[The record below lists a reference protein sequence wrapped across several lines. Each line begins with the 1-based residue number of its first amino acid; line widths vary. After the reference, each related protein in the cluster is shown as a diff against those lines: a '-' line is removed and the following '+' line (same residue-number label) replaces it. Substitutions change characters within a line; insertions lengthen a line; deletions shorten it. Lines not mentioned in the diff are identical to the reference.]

1 MSRLCRASPLL
12 GGYGPLGPL
21 LSPRRGAPMVRAA
34 AARVGAAGGG
44 REDRVSTE
52 SKYFCPL
59 PWVHFYTEPNGTVSL
74 CCVAN
79 PPLVGAD
86 QRALSIQRQPAR
98 EIWNGEA
105 FRHARRQ
112 MASGEPVDFCSYC
125 YRNEENGVPSYRQ
138 FALGEFREV
147 QGRSIAEIVRESAA
161 RGWAADDPVY
171 VDLRLGNLCNLKC
184 RMCHPDFSSQ
194 IERDP
199 IHAGWRRGDRDTS
212 LPGLAHRFDD
222 NLEHWS
228 ESLELIEELAEFT
241 EEVEFIQLA
250 GGEPTINKA
259 QLQLLQRLVER
270 DQAKRI
276 RLTIWS
282 NLTSVQPGFYRLLE
296 NFAQVVVYGS
306 TDGFGATYEYIRFP
320 GDWAAFDR
328 NARALTR
335 LPRLCLFVSPVLQ
348 AYNALDLTR
357 LYDWCLEVG
366 ARPQINILN
375 QPLYLDYRILPMAA
389 RTLAAER
396 LAGWIARHRG
406 HPLVDDK
413 FAASL
418 DGLVGALANEEDRLK
433 GAPIEDFMRFTDD
446 LDASRGQ
453 DIRTALPE
461 LFALWRDARGWR
473 GTRSG

>member
-1 MSRLCRASPLL
+1 L
-12 GGYGPLGPL
+12 GWLEEL
-21 LSPRRGAPMVRAA
+21 
-34 AARVGAAGGG
+34 
-44 REDRVSTE
+44 VSTE

-79 PPLVGAD
+79 PPLKGED
-86 QRALSIQRQPAR
+86 GRPLSIQRQAPR
-98 EIWNGEA
+98 DIWNTRA
-105 FRHARRQ
+105 FRDARAQ
-112 MASGEPVDFCSYC
+112 MATGEPSPFCTYC
-125 YRNEENGVPSYRQ
+125 YKNEENGVPSYRQ
-138 FALGEFREV
+138 FVVGEYRNV
-147 QGRSIAEIVRESAA
+147 QGKPIAQVVAESEAK
-161 RGWAADDPVY
+161 GWTAEDPVY

-194 IERDP
+194 IERDA
-199 IHAGWRRGDRDTS
+199 IHAEWRRGDRDTRVLDLS
-212 LPGLAHRFDD
+212 HRFDN

-228 ESLELIEELAEFT
+228 ESLQLIEELAEFT

-282 NLTSVQPGFYRLLE
+282 NLTSIQPSFYKLLE
-296 NFAQVVVYGS
+296 NFQQVVVYGS
-306 TDGFGATYEYIRFP
+306 TDGFGQTYEYIRFP
-320 GDWAAFDR
+320 GNWAAFDR
-328 NARALTR
+328 NARQLVQV
-335 LPRLCLFVSPVLQ
+335 PRLCLFISPVLQ

-375 QPLYLDYRILPMAA
+375 QPDYLDYRILPMLA
-389 RTLAAER
+389 RQLASER
-396 LAGWIARHRG
+396 LVAWIAQHRG
-406 HPLVDDK
+406 NALVDDK
-413 FAASL
+413 MAASL
-418 DGLVGALANEEDRLK
+418 DGLASALLNESDRFGARERQ
-433 GAPIEDFMRFTDD
+433 DFMRFTDD
-446 LDASRGQ
+446 LDRSRGQ

-461 LFALWRDARGWR
+461 LYQLWQAEYGWHSS
-473 GTRSG
+473 TA

>member
-1 MSRLCRASPLL
+1 
-12 GGYGPLGPL
+12 
-21 LSPRRGAPMVRAA
+21 
-34 AARVGAAGGG
+34 
-44 REDRVSTE
+44 VSSE

-79 PPLVGAD
+79 PPLMGED
-86 QRALSIQRQPAR
+86 NRPLSIQRRTPR
-98 EIWNGEA
+98 DIWQSPA
-105 FRHARRQ
+105 FRAARRQ
-112 MASGEPVDFCSYC
+112 MASGEAVNFCTYC
-125 YRNEENGVPSYRQ
+125 YQNEENNVPSYRQ
-138 FALGEFREV
+138 FALSEFREV
-147 QGRSIAEIVRESAA
+147 QGRPIAEIVAESAA
-161 RGWAADDPVY
+161 RDWTAEDPVY

-199 IHAGWRRGDRDTS
+199 VHAGWRRGDRDTS
-212 LPGLAHRFDD
+212 VLDLSHRFDD

-228 ESLELIEELAEFT
+228 ESLQLIDELAEFT
-241 EEVEFIQLA
+241 EAVEFIQLA
-250 GGEPTINKA
+250 GGEPTLNKA
-259 QLQLLQRLVER
+259 QLQLLQLLVER

-282 NLTSVQPGFYRLLE
+282 NLTSIQPGFYQLLE
-296 NFAQVVVYGS
+296 NFQQVVVFGS

-320 GDWAAFDR
+320 GNWAAFDR
-328 NARALTR
+328 NARALAR
-335 LPRLCLFVSPVLQ
+335 IPRLCLFMSPVLQ

-375 QPLYLDYRILPMAA
+375 QPLYLDYRILPMTA
-389 RTLAAER
+389 RLLAGER

-406 HPLVDDK
+406 HPLVDEK

-418 DGLVGALANEEDRLK
+418 DGLATALANAQDRL
-433 GAPIEDFMRFTDD
+433 GAPHQDAFMRFTDD
-446 LDASRGQ
+446 LDAGRGQ
-453 DIRTALPE
+453 DIRAALPE
-461 LFALWRDARGWR
+461 LFQLWHDAHGWR
-473 GTRSG
+473 TAKAN

>member
-1 MSRLCRASPLL
+1 LPLL
-12 GGYGPLGPL
+12 DAGFSLCCSSPGGGYG
-21 LSPRRGAPMVRAA
+21 APPGV
-34 AARVGAAGGG
+34 ARVV
-44 REDRVSTE
+44 EELVSTE

-59 PWVHFYTEPNGTVSL
+59 PWAHFYTEPNGTVSL

-79 PPLVGAD
+79 PPLDGPD
-86 QRALSIQRQPAR
+86 RRPLSIQRQSPR
-98 EIWNGEA
+98 EIWNSAAFRTARQQMATGEA
-105 FRHARRQ
+105 
-112 MASGEPVDFCSYC
+112 SPFCTYC
-125 YRNEENGVPSYRQ
+125 YKNEENNVPSYRQ
-138 FALGEFREV
+138 FALSEFSTIR
-147 QGRSIAEIVRESAA
+147 GRPIAEIVATSAA
-161 RGWAADDPVY
+161 AGWTAEDPVY

-199 IHAGWRRGDRDTS
+199 VHAAWRRGDRDTRVLDLS
-212 LPGLAHRFDD
+212 HRFDN

-228 ESLELIEELAEFT
+228 ESLQLIEELAEFT

-259 QLQLLQRLVER
+259 QLQLLQTLVER

-282 NLTSVQPGFYRLLE
+282 NLTSIQPGFYKLLE
-296 NFAQVVVYGS
+296 NFQQVVVFGS

-320 GDWAAFDR
+320 GNWAAFDR
-328 NARALTR
+328 NARALAQI
-335 LPRLCLFVSPVLQ
+335 PRLCLFMSPVLQ

-375 QPLYLDYRILPMAA
+375 QPLYLDYRILPMPA
-389 RTLAAER
+389 RHLAAER
-396 LAGWIARHRG
+396 LAGWIARHRA
-406 HPLVDDK
+406 HPLVDEK

-418 DGLVGALANEEDRLK
+418 DGLAGALANEDDRL
-433 GAPIEDFMRFTDD
+433 GDADIDAFMRFTDD
-446 LDASRGQ
+446 LDSSRGQ
-453 DIRTALPE
+453 DIRAALPE
-461 LFALWRDARGWR
+461 LFELWHAAHGWSPAR
-473 GTRSG
+473 